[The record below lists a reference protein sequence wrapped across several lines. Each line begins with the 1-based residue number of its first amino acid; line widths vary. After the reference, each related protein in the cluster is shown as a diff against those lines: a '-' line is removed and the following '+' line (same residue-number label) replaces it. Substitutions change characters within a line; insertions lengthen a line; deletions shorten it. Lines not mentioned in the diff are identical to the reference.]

1 MKRLSVSLL
10 LLSLCICGF
19 ARIAPKPI
27 DKKATSETVRL
38 YRYLRNQV
46 WGRKVIAGCQARW
59 DYNTTDAE
67 EIFNAA
73 GKYPALNIFDFQH
86 FRHPDIDYMADT
98 ALQWHRAGGIV
109 GCRSQPVIA
118 KDLHRRW
125 LVEGLDHA
133 DLRFYADPDRP
144 PVFYRTAATEFGDA
158 REPIRPALS
167 TDGTGA
173 WFELRDCTGSLSIG
187 W

>member
-1 MKRLSVSLL
+1 MALGALGWFVRMEHGLGPEPVEFLVSRNRGGFVFTGHSFDDDAALLVRAPWGAPVPLARRVRLAD
-10 LLSLCICGF
+10 GA
-19 ARIAPKPI
+19 ARIP
-27 DKKATSETVRL
+27 VRGWFHDEV
-38 YRYLRNQV
+38 RVFVRQ
-46 WGRKVIAGCQARW
+46 
-59 DYNTTDAE
+59 
-67 EIFNAA
+67 
-73 GKYPALNIFDFQH
+73 
-86 FRHPDIDYMADT
+86 
-98 ALQWHRAGGIV
+98 AGGIV

>member
-1 MKRLSVSLL
+1 MKRLSVSLM

-98 ALQWHRAGGIV
+98 ALQWHRAGGIIGFIWHRSV
-109 GCRSQPVIA
+109 PVAAPSRAIHSICRR
-118 KDLHRRW
+118 L
-125 LVEGLDHA
+125 
-133 DLRFYADPDRP
+133 PDRRSGAP
-144 PVFYRTAATEFGDA
+144 PSRPVRHCS
-158 REPIRPALS
+158 REPPRTDSCCS
-167 TDGTGA
+167 T
-173 WFELRDCTGSLSIG
+173 
-187 W
+187 